1 MTEVLPVLAA
11 AAVVDL
17 VDGSGAALHPEV
29 HTGPGLSPQARA
41 AVEAG
46 IPDSTRRAYSAD
58 FRQFAAWCAELGRDC
73 LPATADTVTE
83 YIAHLIATPRPRTG
97 QPYSPSS
104 LERVIAS
111 IRTAHKAAART
122 PPETKGARKA
132 LAGYRAALSESDD
145 DAARRRAQPNRVNA
159 AVPATLRRFVAALD
173 RTTLKGKRDA
183 ALLLLGHAIAA
194 RASELVALN
203 VGSVTV
209 DPDGRGIA
217 VAVYRKKVKRW
228 THPKV
233 MYGSNPATC
242 PVRAVLALLEALGAE
257 GRTDGPLFVRLDRHG
272 HLAPPM
278 TRHGRPIGDP
288 EGRMTTQAAAD
299 VIENTAAA
307 AGAEGR
313 YRGHS
318 LRRGFVTAA
327 RNAGADMV
335 DIGRHGGWADGS
347 KALLAYVEEDD
358 GWGENNPLI
367 GIGL

>member
-1 MTEVLPVLAA
+1 MTHT
-11 AAVVDL
+11 
-17 VDGSGAALHPEV
+17 DGR
-29 HTGPGLSPQARA
+29 LSPQARA

-46 IPDSTRRAYSAD
+46 IPDSTRRAYSSD
-58 FRQFAAWCAELGRDC
+58 FRQFATWCAENGHGY

-104 LERVIAS
+104 IERVIAS
-111 IRTAHKAAART
+111 IRTAHKAAALT
-122 PPETKGARKA
+122 PPETKGARKV
-132 LAGYRAALSESDD
+132 LSGYRAALSDSDD
-145 DAARRRAQPNRVNA
+145 DAARQRAQHKRVNA
-159 AVPATLRRFVAALD
+159 AVPATLRKFVSAMD

-183 ALLLLGHAIAA
+183 ALLLLGHAVAA

-209 DPDGRGIA
+209 DPEGRGIA
-217 VAVYRKKVKRW
+217 VSVYRKKVKKW
-228 THPKV
+228 TNPKV
-233 MYGSNPATC
+233 MYGSHPATC
-242 PVRAVLALLEALGAE
+242 PVRATLALLEALAAE
-257 GRTDGPLFVRLDRHG
+257 GRTDGPLFVRLDRHSR
-272 HLAPPM
+272 LAPPM
-278 TRHGRPIGDP
+278 TRRGRPIGDP

-299 VIENTAAA
+299 VIENAAAA

-313 YRGHS
+313 WRGHS

-327 RNAGADMV
+327 RAAGADMV

-347 KALLAYVEEDD
+347 KALLAYIEEDD
-358 GWGENNPLI
+358 GWSDNNPLI